1 MFYVW
6 KFCRGILSNQLP
18 LRTNT
23 MSLGFFSLIGAV
35 LCAVLSVAAFVGT
48 REDTEIKATVLVSVG
63 FFVLPVLSIIWVFE
77 GE

>member
-1 MFYVW
+1 
-6 KFCRGILSNQLP
+6 
-18 LRTNT
+18 